1 MSEDPFRIGTER
13 LRYAKRLHQV
23 FRRLEMPV
31 LRLTVLQQQFNSRP
45 IARAFAFFANADV
58 LAGIGRRILI
68 DNVADLM
75 GQDKRHCLAANWGC
89 TGSAADQAGRLK
101 HSWTAIRH
109 VSKR

>member
-75 GQDKRHCLAANWGC
+75 GQDKRALTAWLLIGIVQ
-89 TGSAADQAGRLK
+89 DQPL
-101 HSWTAIRH
+101 IRQGG
-109 VSKR
+109 

>member
-75 GQDKRHCLAANWGC
+75 GQDKRALTAWLPIGIVQ
-89 TGSAADQAGRLK
+89 DQPL
-101 HSWTAIRH
+101 IRQGG
-109 VSKR
+109 